1 MIKNYCHFNLNYYS
15 FSYYLMTNHNRQQKN
30 VIKKRSSLNLPH
42 VVEEKQDNAIIIEDW
57 LAERLTD
64 KLRNA
69 SIVAQQTHRPHLL
82 YRNTIEESQDGLQ
95 EELGIISGKHI
106 VIMIYAYGGFVP
118 STFQKIEVYT
128 SDKFIKSIIEK
139 GKKDLLLQCLETLP

>member
-1 MIKNYCHFNLNYYS
+1 
-15 FSYYLMTNHNRQQKN
+15 MTSHNRQQKN
-30 VIKKRSSLNLPH
+30 VVKKRSSSLNLPH

-64 KLRNA
+64 KLRKA
-69 SIVAQQTHRPHLL
+69 SIVVQQTHRPHLL
-82 YRNTIEESQDGLQ
+82 YRITVEDSQDVLQ
-95 EELGIISGKHI
+95 EEVGIISGKHI

-128 SDKFIKSIIEK
+128 SDKFIKSIIKK
-139 GKKDLLLQCLETLP
+139 GKKDLLLQCLETLA